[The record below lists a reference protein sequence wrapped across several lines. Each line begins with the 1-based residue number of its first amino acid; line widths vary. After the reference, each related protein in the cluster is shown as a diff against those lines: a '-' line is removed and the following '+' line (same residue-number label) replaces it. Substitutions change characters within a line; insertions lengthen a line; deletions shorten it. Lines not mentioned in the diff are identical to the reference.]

1 MLKMALRNIFRN
13 KKRSFLTTLIVIIGI
28 AGMTVGQGWLIGA
41 ESMFTEEGKRIT
53 GDIRITAKD
62 FEIKEKSLDV
72 SSNIEYITLSK
83 KINNFSDGISGVAR
97 IKFGAAMFYGDE
109 DEKGLGFGIEEGDYS
124 IVGFDHFMYEGRF
137 LDFNSQNEIL
147 LGEKLKRKLNL
158 KLGNEVTLLTATQNG
173 SISAFNYTVVGF
185 YKMDNSRLN
194 RSFYITLSDAQYLL
208 DLGENCTEYLIFL
221 DKPDLSDKTLQFLKD
236 NYGNAFLIKSWD
248 EIGINKYISAVIPIV
263 RNIFVSI
270 LAILCA
276 VGISNTM
283 IMVVFER
290 RKEIGILKSLGMET
304 PEIRT
309 LFCIEGGLI
318 GLIGSFFGMLIGGG
332 IVYYYSIIGVNLGSA
347 LENISDEI
355 NVKSIIYM
363 SFSLKILLRSFTV
376 GFTAAILST
385 LLSVNPELKKSAVE
399 NLRNE

>member
-1 MLKMALRNIFRN
+1 MLTMAFRNIFRN

-28 AGMTVGQGWLIGA
+28 AGMTVGQGWFLGA

-83 KINNFSDGISGVAR
+83 KINSFSDGIRGVAR

-109 DEKGLGFGIEEGDYS
+109 DEKGLGFGIEERDYS
-124 IVGFDHFMYEGRF
+124 IVGFEHFMYEGRF

-147 LGEKLKRKLNL
+147 VGEKLKRKLKL
-158 KLGNEVTLLTATQNG
+158 KLGDEVTLFTATQNG

-208 DLGENCTEYLIFL
+208 DLGKNCTEYLIFL
-221 DKPDLSDKTLQFLKD
+221 DNPDLSDKTLQFLKD
-236 NYGNAFLIKSWD
+236 NYGDAFLIKSWD

-263 RNIFVSI
+263 RNIFISI

-290 RKEIGILKSLGMET
+290 RKEIGILKSLGMKT
-304 PEIRT
+304 QEIRA

-363 SFSLKILLRSFTV
+363 SFSLKYC
-376 GFTAAILST
+376 
-385 LLSVNPELKKSAVE
+385 
-399 NLRNE
+399 

>member
-28 AGMTVGQGWLIGA
+28 AGMTVGQGWFTGA
-41 ESMFTEEGKRIT
+41 ESMFTDEGKRIT
-53 GDIRITAKD
+53 GDIRITARD

-72 SSNIEYITLSK
+72 SSNIDYIPIRE
-83 KINNFSDGISGVAR
+83 KINSISDGVRDVAR

-109 DEKGLGFGIEEGDYS
+109 DEKGLGFGIEEADYS
-124 IVGFDHFMYEGRF
+124 IIGFEHFIYEGRF
-137 LDFNSQNEIL
+137 LDFNSQSEIL
-147 LGEKLKRKLNL
+147 VGEKLKRKLNL
-158 KLGNEVTLLTATQNG
+158 KLGDEVTLLTATQNG
-173 SISAFNYTVVGF
+173 SISAFNYAVVGF

-194 RSFYITLSDAQYLL
+194 RSFYITISDAQYLL
-208 DLGENCTEYLIFL
+208 DLEQNCTEYLIFL
-221 DKPDLSDKTLQFLKD
+221 DNPDLAEKTLQLLKD
-236 NYGNAFLIKSWD
+236 NYGDAFLIKSWD
-248 EIGINKYISAVIPIV
+248 EIGINKYISAVVPIV
-263 RNIFVSI
+263 RNIFISI

-290 RKEIGILKSLGMET
+290 RKEIGILKSMGMKT
-304 PEIRT
+304 QEIRS
-309 LFCIEGGLI
+309 LFCIEGGVI
-318 GLIGSFFGMLIGGG
+318 GLMGSFLGMLIGGG
-332 IVYYYSIIGVNLGSA
+332 IVYYYSITGVNLGSV

-363 SFSLKILLRSFTV
+363 GFSFKILLRSFTV
-376 GFTAAILST
+376 GFTATVLST